1 MWDARAA
8 TAGLRRH
15 RDQEQR
21 HTHTHTHTRMSA
33 DDEDIYRCGP
43 VNVLGIDID
52 VPAARP
58 RNPRRLHHHKPQRH
72 TFDGASPAGIYLI
85 DDPSHLAE
93 SSSRTAAPEPPPR
106 NPRRLL
112 QQRHHSQ
119 DPDWHYAAAFYPEL
133 QPVTDSESNST
144 SDGDAYSSSPTSNSK
159 LASTYA
165 RRPPALDQISPPSS
179 PETGAFKNVAP
190 VSPIDEDD
198 AGFHQAYPLQG
209 QQQSQPFTTQLQT
222 SNGPVQVQY
231 MPFQPAV
238 DMYGASFENPRS
250 VKDIP
255 IPYFEN
261 PRSIKDVP
269 IPQGSLPRSNK
280 MRLHLTS
287 ESSVAQRFR
296 FLAKGKAES
305 PEPFAER
312 PGSRSRAASRAGSS
326 RPGSSKSSSIG
337 YNGLR
342 NISAPIPQ
350 TQPAFMM
357 DSPPRQQM
365 LTDRDLLPSTQAR
378 KRTDTTTPAA
388 RVPSYDAY
396 TTDASNGANA
406 LATSPNDQEYPT
418 PPSLHSAQP
427 QSPVDPNWTPTGTKI
442 IKRKPAQNQQN
453 QPSAPTNRS
462 SSIPASLFPRPPTA
476 SAAAAAAPPPPPQ
489 PQPQSRPQPQPQPH
503 PEPSYADDASM
514 KPAPLFAHTTRNTW
528 NTETP
533 WQVVGEQ
540 TPANTPPDAPFLGRP
555 NPDTAPDPTP
565 SQTTRTVEHG
575 ARTSSLYETH
585 AQMPRMPPPSEATPS
600 KPADTETSNKTN
612 SPKHKPTLSTTK
624 PLPPAPPEL
633 ASSSSDDRIAQLNAT
648 LAGLAHRKVNINK
661 SIQQMTELM
670 PRDNLM
676 ASAEVL
682 RKREIEKQ
690 KVEGL
695 KKELAEIQLEEY
707 DLGLKL
713 HRAYKRLN
721 RGADYEPTTLWV
733 RRVNT

>member
-15 RDQEQR
+15 NRDQEHQHQHQ
-21 HTHTHTHTRMSA
+21 HTHMSA
-33 DDEDIYRCGP
+33 DNEDINLCGP
-43 VNVLGIDID
+43 VDVLGIAID

-58 RNPRRLHHHKPQRH
+58 RNPRRLHHHRPQRH
-72 TFDGASPAGIYLI
+72 TLDAASPAGMGC
-85 DDPSHLAE
+85 PFS
-93 SSSRTAAPEPPPR
+93 
-106 NPRRLL
+106 
-112 QQRHHSQ
+112 
-119 DPDWHYAAAFYPEL
+119 
-133 QPVTDSESNST
+133 
-144 SDGDAYSSSPTSNSK
+144 
-159 LASTYA
+159 
-165 RRPPALDQISPPSS
+165 
-179 PETGAFKNVAP
+179 AP

-198 AGFHQAYPLQG
+198 AGFHREYPLQG
-209 QQQSQPFTTQLQT
+209 LQQSQPFTTQLQM

-231 MPFQPAV
+231 MPFRPAV
-238 DMYGASFENPRS
+238 DMHGASFENPRS

-280 MRLHLTS
+280 MRLHLTT

-296 FLAKGKAES
+296 LLAKGKSES
-305 PEPFAER
+305 PEPFTER
-312 PGSRSRAASRAGSS
+312 PRSSSRSRAGSRTGSS
-326 RPGSSKSSSIG
+326 RPGSSKSSGIG

-342 NISAPIPQ
+342 NISAPIPLS
-350 TQPAFMM
+350 QPAFMV
-357 DSPPRQQM
+357 DSPPRKQM
-365 LTDRDLLPSTQAR
+365 PTDRDLLPSAQVQQP
-378 KRTDTTTPAA
+378 TDTITPAA
-388 RVPSYDAY
+388 KVASYDVY

-406 LATSPNDQEYPT
+406 LATPPNNQEYPT
-418 PPSLHSAQP
+418 PPSLQSAQP
-427 QSPVDPNWTPTGTKI
+427 QSPVDPNWTPTGPRI
-442 IKRKPAQNQQN
+442 IKRKPPQNQRN

-476 SAAAAAAPPPPPQ
+476 SGAAAPPPQ
-489 PQPQSRPQPQPQPH
+489 PQPPSRPQPQPQPH
-503 PEPSYADDASM
+503 PERSYADEESM
-514 KPAPLFAHTTRNTW
+514 KPAPLFAPTTYNSRNT
-528 NTETP
+528 EAP
-533 WQVVGEQ
+533 WQAVGEQ
-540 TPANTPPDAPFLGRP
+540 TPANTPPDAAFLSRL
-555 NPDTAPDPTP
+555 NPDTAPNP
-565 SQTTRTVEHG
+565 SPSHAATTVEHNV
-575 ARTSSLYETH
+575 RTSSLYEAY
-585 AQMPRMPPPSEATPS
+585 AQMPRMPPPSEAPPS
-600 KPADTETSNKTN
+600 KPVDTEAGSKAKP
-612 SPKHKPTLSTTK
+612 PKHKPTLSTTK

-648 LAGLAHRKVNINK
+648 LAGLAHRRVNINK

>member
-8 TAGLRRH
+8 TAGLRLHRH
-15 RDQEQR
+15 RDQEQQR
-21 HTHTHTHTRMSA
+21 HTHTHTHTHMSA
-33 DDEDIYRCGP
+33 DDEDIYRRGS
-43 VNVLGIDID
+43 VNVLDIAVD
-52 VPAARP
+52 APAARP
-58 RNPRRLHHHKPQRH
+58 RNPRRLLHHKPQRH
-72 TFDGASPAGIYLI
+72 TLAGASPAGIYLT
-85 DDPSHLAE
+85 DDPSDLAE
-93 SSSRTAAPEPPPR
+93 PSSLIVLEPPPR

-112 QQRHHSQ
+112 QRRHHSQ
-119 DPDWHYAAAFYPEL
+119 DSDWPYAAASYPEL
-133 QPVTDSESNST
+133 QPITDSESNST
-144 SDGDAYSSSPTSNSK
+144 SDGDAYSSSPASNSK

-198 AGFHQAYPLQG
+198 AGFHREYPLQG
-209 QQQSQPFTTQLQT
+209 HQQSQPFTTQLQT
-222 SNGPVQVQY
+222 SNGPVQAQY
-231 MPFQPAV
+231 MPYQPAV
-238 DMYGASFENPRS
+238 NMYGASFENPRS

-255 IPYFEN
+255 IPLFEN

-296 FLAKGKAES
+296 FLAKGKSES

-312 PGSRSRAASRAGSS
+312 PRSRAASRAGSS
-326 RPGSSKSSSIG
+326 RPGSSKGISVG
-337 YNGLR
+337 YSGLR

-350 TQPAFMM
+350 SQPAFMM
-357 DSPPRQQM
+357 DSTPRQQM
-365 LTDRDLLPSTQAR
+365 LTDRDLLPSIQAR
-378 KRTDTTTPAA
+378 KPMDTTSPAA

-396 TTDASNGANA
+396 TIDAGNGANA
-406 LATSPNDQEYPT
+406 PVTSPPNDQDYPT
-418 PPSLHSAQP
+418 PPSMHSAQQ
-427 QSPVDPNWTPTGTKI
+427 QSPVDPNWTPTGPKL

-462 SSIPASLFPRPPTA
+462 SSIPASLLARHPPA
-476 SAAAAAAPPPPPQ
+476 SAAAAAAPPPQAQ
-489 PQPQSRPQPQPQPH
+489 PQARPQPQPQPRR
-503 PEPSYADDASM
+503 ERSYADEASM

-533 WQVVGEQ
+533 WQAVGEQ
-540 TPANTPPDAPFLGRP
+540 TPANTPPDAPFLSRQT
-555 NPDTAPDPTP
+555 PDTGPDPEP
-565 SQTTRTVEHG
+565 SQTTTTAGHG
-575 ARTSSLYETH
+575 ARASSLYEAY
-585 AQMPRMPPPSEATPS
+585 AQMPRMPPPSEAPPS
-600 KPADTETSNKTN
+600 KPADNEASSRTN
-612 SPKHKPTLSTTK
+612 PPKHKPTMSTTK

-648 LAGLAHRKVNINK
+648 LASLAHRKVNINK

-713 HRAYKRLN
+713 HRAYKRLD

>member
-21 HTHTHTHTRMSA
+21 HTRMGA
-33 DDEDIYRCGP
+33 DDEDIYLRGS
-43 VNVLGIDID
+43 VNVLGTAVD

-58 RNPRRLHHHKPQRH
+58 RNPRRLLHHKPQRH
-72 TFDGASPAGIYLI
+72 TLAGASPAGI
-85 DDPSHLAE
+85 
-93 SSSRTAAPEPPPR
+93 
-106 NPRRLL
+106 LL
-112 QQRHHSQ
+112 T
-119 DPDWHYAAAFYPEL
+119 E
-133 QPVTDSESNST
+133 
-144 SDGDAYSSSPTSNSK
+144 GSPFS
-159 LASTYA
+159 
-165 RRPPALDQISPPSS
+165 
-179 PETGAFKNVAP
+179 AP

-198 AGFHQAYPLQG
+198 AGFHREYPLQG
-209 QQQSQPFTTQLQT
+209 QQQPQPLTTQLQT
-222 SNGPVQVQY
+222 SNGSVQVQY

-255 IPYFEN
+255 IPLFEN

-269 IPQGSLPRSNK
+269 IPQASLPRSNK

-296 FLAKGKAES
+296 FLAKGKSES

-312 PGSRSRAASRAGSS
+312 PRSRAGSRAGSS
-326 RPGSSKSSSIG
+326 RPGSSKGISVG

-350 TQPAFMM
+350 SQPAFMM

-378 KRTDTTTPAA
+378 KPTDRTRPAA
-388 RVPSYDAY
+388 QVSSYDAY
-396 TTDASNGANA
+396 TIDASNGANA
-406 LATSPNDQEYPT
+406 PATSPPNDQDYPT
-418 PPSLHSAQP
+418 PPSMHPAQP
-427 QSPVDPNWTPTGTKI
+427 QSPVDPNWTPTGPKI

-453 QPSAPTNRS
+453 QPPAPTNRS
-462 SSIPASLFPRPPTA
+462 SSIPTSLFPRQPTA
-476 SAAAAAAPPPPPQ
+476 SAPAAGAPPPQ
-489 PQPQSRPQPQPQPH
+489 PQPQARPQPQPQPH
-503 PEPSYADDASM
+503 PERFYADEASM
-514 KPAPLFAHTTRNTW
+514 KPAPLFAHTARNTW
-528 NTETP
+528 STETP
-533 WQVVGEQ
+533 WQAVGEQ
-540 TPANTPPDAPFLGRP
+540 TPANTPPDAPFLSRQ
-555 NPDTAPDPTP
+555 NPDTVPGSDP
-565 SQTTRTVEHG
+565 SYTTAAVGHG
-575 ARTSSLYETH
+575 VRMSSLSEAYT
-585 AQMPRMPPPSEATPS
+585 QMPRMPPPSEAPPS
-600 KPADTETSNKTN
+600 KPADTEASSKTK
-612 SPKHKPTLSTTK
+612 SPTHKPTLSTTK

-633 ASSSSDDRIAQLNAT
+633 ASSSSDDRIAQLEAT
-648 LAGLAHRKVNINK
+648 LASLAHRKVNINK

-721 RGADYEPTTLWV
+721 RGAEYEPTTLWV

>member
-1 MWDARAA
+1 MDTLTRNQPSMWDARAA

-15 RDQEQR
+15 RDQEHQ
-21 HTHTHTHTRMSA
+21 HQHQHQHSHACA
-33 DDEDIYRCGP
+33 DDQDIYLGGP
-43 VNVLGIDID
+43 VNALGIAVH
-52 VPAARP
+52 VPAVRP
-58 RNPRRLHHHKPQRH
+58 RNPRRLHHHKPQH
-72 TFDGASPAGIYLI
+72 FDSPQQLIGDAASPAGI
-85 DDPSHLAE
+85 D
-93 SSSRTAAPEPPPR
+93 R
-106 NPRRLL
+106 
-112 QQRHHSQ
+112 
-119 DPDWHYAAAFYPEL
+119 
-133 QPVTDSESNST
+133 
-144 SDGDAYSSSPTSNSK
+144 DGYSSSPASFM

-179 PETGAFKNVAP
+179 PETEAFKNVAP
-190 VSPIDEDD
+190 VSPIDEDE
-198 AGFHQAYPLQG
+198 AGFLREYPLQG
-209 QQQSQPFTTQLQT
+209 LQQAQPFTTQLQM

-231 MPFQPAV
+231 MPFQPAA
-238 DMYGASFENPRS
+238 DMHGASFENPRN

-269 IPQGSLPRSNK
+269 LPQGPLPRSNK
-280 MRLHLTS
+280 MRLHLTG

-296 FLAKGKAES
+296 FLAKGKLES
-305 PEPFAER
+305 PEPLTER
-312 PGSRSRAASRAGSS
+312 PGSSRSRAGSRAGSS
-326 RPGSSKSSSIG
+326 RPGSSKGSSVG

-342 NISAPIPQ
+342 NISAPIPHS
-350 TQPAFMM
+350 QPAYMM

-365 LTDRDLLPSTQAR
+365 FTDRDLLPSTQAR
-378 KRTDTTTPAA
+378 RPSDTTTPAA
-388 RVPSYDAY
+388 KVTSYDAY
-396 TTDASNGANA
+396 TTNASSASNGANA
-406 LATSPNDQEYPT
+406 LATPPNSQEYPT
-418 PPSLHSAQP
+418 PPSLQAAQP
-427 QSPVDPNWTPTGTKI
+427 QSPVDPNWTPTGPRI
-442 IKRKPAQNQQN
+442 IKRKPPQNQQN

-476 SAAAAAAPPPPPQ
+476 SAAAAAASPPQ
-489 PQPQSRPQPQPQPH
+489 PQPHPRTQPQPQPQPQ
-503 PEPSYADDASM
+503 PERFYADEASM
-514 KPAPLFAHTTRNTW
+514 KPAPLFAHTPRNTW
-528 NTETP
+528 NAETP
-533 WQVVGEQ
+533 WQAIGEQ

-555 NPDTAPDPTP
+555 NPETAPGP
-565 SQTTRTVEHG
+565 SPGHTTTALEHG
-575 ARTSSLYETH
+575 VRTSSLYDAY
-585 AQMPRMPPPSEATPS
+585 AQMPRMPPPSEAPPS
-600 KPADTETSNKTN
+600 KPANTGAGGKTK
-612 SPKHKPTLSTTK
+612 PAQHKPTLSTTK

-648 LAGLAHRKVNINK
+648 LAGLAHRRVNINK